1 MQNLYYQLYL
11 SYLEA
16 RKNKR
21 NTNNQLAFEIDVET
35 KLYALAEQIQNR
47 TYTPKSSIAFMVYK
61 PVQREIFA
69 ADFADRVVHHLIYR
83 CIYQEHI
90 DPFLI
95 PDSYSCRKGK
105 GTSHGTKRL
114 NYFIKSC
121 TKNYTQDAYILKLD
135 IKGYFM
141 NISHSILYNKV
152 IQFLNPKSRYLGIEY
167 ATLNFLLKQTIFTNV
182 ALNCRIK
189 GSLSNWKTLPKDK
202 SLFTK
207 PKGIGLPIGN
217 LTSQIFGNIYLNS
230 LDHFIKQNLNIHYY
244 GRYVDDMVFVHKD
257 KNVLKNAITLIHG
270 ELDKVGLTIHPKKI
284 YLQHYSKGALF
295 LGHYIKPYRSY
306 ISNRTKNN
314 FYNAIKEINSLVAA
328 SFKIEWITMKQIR
341 AVLNSYLGTLSH
353 AKTHNLIIKALQQLN
368 SKFHYFFGFTKN
380 YSKTYIK
387 TDYWQWHYSLAYPF
401 IN

>member
-11 SYLEA
+11 SYLDA

-35 KLYALAEQIQNR
+35 KLYALANQIKNK
-47 TYTPKSSIAFMVYK
+47 TYTPKPSIAFMVYK

-83 CIYQEHI
+83 CIYQDHV
-90 DPFLI
+90 DPYLI

-105 GTSHGTKRL
+105 GTLHGAKRL
-114 NYFIKSC
+114 NYFIRSC
-121 TKNYTQDAYILKLD
+121 SNNYIDDAYILKLD

-141 NISHSILYNKV
+141 NMRHSILYNKV
-152 IQFLNPKSRYLGIEY
+152 IQFLKPNIRYLGLDY
-167 ATLNFLLKQTIFTNV
+167 ATIDFLLHQTIFANV
-182 ALNCRIK
+182 AIGCKIK
-189 GSLSNWKTLPKDK
+189 GNLSNWKTLPKDK
-202 SLFTK
+202 SLFSK
-207 PKGIGLPIGN
+207 PNGIGLPIGN
-217 LTSQIFGNIYLNS
+217 LTSQIFGNIYLNK
-230 LDHFIKQNLNIHYY
+230 LDHFVKNTLNMKYY

-257 KNVLKNAITLIHG
+257 KNVLKNTIPLIQVQ
-270 ELDKVGLTIHPKKI
+270 LDNLGLSIHQKKI

-295 LGHYIKPYRSY
+295 LGHYIKPYRTY

-314 FYNAIKEINSLVAA
+314 FYRAIKQINILLMA
-328 SFKIEWITMKQIR
+328 SFKIEWAVMKQIR
-341 AVLNSYLGTLSH
+341 AILNSYLGTLSH
-353 AKTHNLIIKALQQLN
+353 AKTYNLIAKVTKRLC

-387 TDYWQWHYSLAYPF
+387 KYYWQWHYTLAYPF